1 MFATLSMAARQA
13 RLSALATLID
23 EGRRIDFYDGTPPAK
38 PELPTTQ
45 TLLASITLAT
55 PAGVVGVVDGV
66 ATLTITTPREV
77 QCVKTGIVVW
87 ARVFDGD
94 EAGIMDLEVGAIGS
108 NAPVV
113 LSDLRVF
120 SGGELQLLS
129 CTISE
134 Q

>member
-1 MFATLSMAARQA
+1 MFSILSMAARLA
-13 RLSALATLID
+13 RLNALLTLIN
-23 EGRRIDFYDGTPPAK
+23 EGNRIDFYAGTPPAK

-77 QCVKTGIVVW
+77 TCIKTGVIGW
-87 ARVFDGD
+87 ARFFDGL
-94 EAGIMDLEVGAIGS
+94 EGGIMDLEVGGIGS
-108 NAPVV
+108 SSPVV
-113 LSDLRVF
+113 LSDTKVYG
-120 SGGELQLLS
+120 GGELQLLS
-129 CTISE
+129 CSIAE

>member
-13 RLSALATLID
+13 RLSALLTLIN
-23 EGRRIDFYDGTPPAK
+23 EGKKIDFYAGTPPAK

-45 TLLASITLAT
+45 TLLASIALAT

-77 QCVKTGIVVW
+77 QCVQSGVVVW